1 LALIAHCIRCI
12 LIKVLIII
20 IKIIIIIIFIIIIIV
35 YLVPFLFTIYFIIV
49 SILDHIL
56 FRMCRYKV
64 VNFCLFNR
72 HVIDARMKQLHC
84 AGIGATQKQ
93 AAPITPRKEEKLW
106 ESGQLG
112 AHSAKSLLN
121 PLMKQRSV

>member
-1 LALIAHCIRCI
+1 
-12 LIKVLIII
+12 
-20 IKIIIIIIFIIIIIV
+20 
-35 YLVPFLFTIYFIIV
+35 
-49 SILDHIL
+49 
-56 FRMCRYKV
+56 
-64 VNFCLFNR
+64 
-72 HVIDARMKQLHC
+72 MKQLHC

-121 PLMKQRSV
+121 TVFFYNCKLFGLRKVFFKTCANDAAISMLTF